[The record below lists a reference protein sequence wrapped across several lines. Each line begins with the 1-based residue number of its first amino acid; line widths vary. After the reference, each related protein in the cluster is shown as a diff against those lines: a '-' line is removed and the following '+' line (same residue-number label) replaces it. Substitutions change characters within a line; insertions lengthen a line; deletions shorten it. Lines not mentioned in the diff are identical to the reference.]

1 MQDDDLSHREG
12 LPPDLL
18 TLLDSLPRSGW
29 ADVPGFG
36 GLAAFWLD
44 RHLAFRRLL
53 DLLAGDAQ
61 AVADGRMDP
70 GQWHPRLIR
79 LGGHLV
85 QELQGHHQIE
95 DEAYFPQ
102 MQQLEP
108 RLLRGFDLLD
118 RDHHALD
125 GLLHGFANAAN
136 AALRAEKPRAAAGRM
151 AEHLAPFAR
160 QLQRHLEDEEDL
172 IIPVILK
179 HRMG

>member
-1 MQDDDLSHREG
+1 MQDELSHRTG

-29 ADVPGFG
+29 ADVPGFE

-44 RHLAFRRLL
+44 RHLAFRRML
-53 DLLAGDAQ
+53 DLLATDAR
-61 AVADGRMDP
+61 AVADARMGREA
-70 GQWHPRLIR
+70 WHPRLTR

-85 QELQGHHQIE
+85 QDLLGHHQIE

-102 MQQLEP
+102 MQRLEP
-108 RLLRGFDLLD
+108 RLQRGFDILD

-125 GLLHGFANAAN
+125 GLLRGFVDAAN
-136 AALRAEKPRAAAGRM
+136 AALAARDSRVAGARLHD
-151 AEHLAPFAR
+151 ALAPFAQ